1 VNVIGQRTGVTTS
14 GTALPAVPSWMW
26 TYDALGQFVAADSIV
41 TISDRAYQYDTIGNR
56 KKSANSLTLPLAN
69 DYALNQYTSI
79 PSLAF
84 IPSYDFDGNMT
95 SGPLP
100 ISPTTN
106 STLARDAE
114 NRLIFSTV
122 GAVTTTY
129 LYDAW
134 NCLADYSRSAGVS
147 PTFTLNKT
155 RLWGT
160 DLSGTPQGAGGVV
173 GLLSES
179 YISNPQSPIYYP
191 LYDGNGNISEYLTT
205 TVAHFE
211 YDPSGNTV
219 VNTDAASLFTYRFST
234 KPRDIETGLYY
245 YGYRYYDPMTS
256 RWLSRDPIGE
266 KGGVNLYAFVK
277 NKIIIAIDILG
288 IKTFS
293 FEQSEMTASGGRT
306 HGKEK
311 IADIDIDV
319 TEDTS
324 GYTGDTTNCMG
335 EVSFKVKFTWTSTN
349 DDFVGGG
356 NTLGQADS
364 PNTGFDD
371 GKGETTELK
380 CTEGSG
386 GKGSAGTK
394 YTTEVDLGKIPCL
407 GGTKIW
413 KKDIKRR
420 IPQITIEVEAEIKC
434 CGIVG
439 IKKREIKANPQLNE

>member
-1 VNVIGQRTGVTTS
+1 VKQNKVGTSVISSYDYSVNAIGQSTGVTT
-14 GTALPAVPSWMW
+14 
-26 TYDALGQFVAADSIV
+26 
-41 TISDRAYQYDTIGNR
+41 
-56 KKSANSLTLPLAN
+56 
-69 DYALNQYTSI
+69 
-79 PSLAF
+79 
-84 IPSYDFDGNMT
+84 
-95 SGPLP
+95 
-100 ISPTTN
+100 TN
-106 STLARDAE
+106 GTLAWDAE
-114 NRLIFSTV
+114 NRLISSTV
-122 GAVTTTY
+122 GTATLY

-134 NCLADYSRSAGVS
+134 NSLADYSRSAGVS

-155 RLWGT
+155 RIWGA
-160 DLSGTPQGAGGVV
+160 DLSGIPQGVGGVS

-179 YISNPQSPIYYP
+179 HISNPQSPIYYP
-191 LYDGNGNISEYLTT
+191 FYDGNGNISEYLTT

-211 YDPSGNTV
+211 YDPFGNTV

-256 RWLSRDPIGE
+256 RWPSRDPIGE

-293 FEQSEMTASGGRT
+293 FEQSKMIASGGRI

-311 IADIDIDV
+311 IADFDIDV

-324 GYTGDTTNCMG
+324 GYTGDTTNCAG

-356 NTLGQADS
+356 NTPVQANS
-364 PNTGFDD
+364 PDTGFDD

-380 CTEGSG
+380 YTEGSG

-407 GGTKIW
+407 GRTKIL

-420 IPQITIEVEAEIKC
+420 IPQIIIEV
-434 CGIVG
+434 
-439 IKKREIKANPQLNE
+439 